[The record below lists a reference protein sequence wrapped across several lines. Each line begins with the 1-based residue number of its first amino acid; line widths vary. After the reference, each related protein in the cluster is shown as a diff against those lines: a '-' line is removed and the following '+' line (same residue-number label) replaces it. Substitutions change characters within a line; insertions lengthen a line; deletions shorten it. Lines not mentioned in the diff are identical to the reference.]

1 MTDSSADAEP
11 VQYGPP
17 MPPRRRHLRAPV
29 IALLAVLVMVGA
41 MGGASWT
48 GYRYADEAFV
58 RHNLN
63 RIAALSDRLWRNPKA
78 VAVVALGSSP
88 LRHATLDETAMGRLA
103 ARHGVPG
110 LHVLRIVNEPAQF
123 ADFEPLLERIL
134 KLRPALVLLD
144 RDLLFAE
151 RRHTYFYPAY
161 LSRLGEMVERG
172 RPTLRDEVALQYG
185 RPCARR
191 DTPDWAGD
199 PALYVEETLAMLDL
213 RADSPAYA
221 RVRDFAAA
229 AQAAGIRV
237 ALLALPRPEAVE
249 ERLEAALR
257 TSLDDFAEL
266 PRVPVWHYPRALDDR
281 RDFCDFAHMAPEA
294 RNLYSA
300 WLAGQIAEA
309 LAKPAAEEVSVLPR

>member
-1 MTDSSADAEP
+1 MTDSSAEADA
-11 VQYGPP
+11 VRHGPP
-17 MPPRRRHLRAPV
+17 MPPRRRRLRAPV
-29 IALLAVLVMVGA
+29 IVLLAVLATVGA

-58 RHNLN
+58 RYNLN
-63 RIAALSDRLWRNPKA
+63 RIAAVHDRVWRTPKA

-88 LRHATLDETAMGRLA
+88 LRDATLDETAMGRLA

-110 LHVLRIVNEPAQF
+110 LHFLRVVNEPAQF
-123 ADFEPLLERIL
+123 ADFEPLLEGIL
-134 KLRPALVLLD
+134 KLRPALLLLD

-151 RRHTYFYPAY
+151 RRDTYFYPAY

-172 RPTLRDEVALQYG
+172 RPMLRDEVALQYG

-191 DTPDWAGD
+191 ESPERAED
-199 PALYVEETLAMLDL
+199 PGLYVEETLAMLDL

-221 RVRDFAAA
+221 RVRGFAAA

-257 TSLDDFAEL
+257 TSLDDVVEL

-281 RDFCDFAHMAPEA
+281 RDFCDFAHVAPEA
-294 RNLYSA
+294 RNLYAA

-309 LAKPAAEEVSVLPR
+309 LAKPAAAEVSVLPR